1 VVGMASW
8 LIIIF
13 GYVVVAL
20 AVVHIVGSGNHAL
33 LF

>member
-1 VVGMASW
+1 MASW

-13 GYVVVAL
+13 GYVLIAVAVFKL
-20 AVVHIVGSGNHAL
+20 AGSGSYL

>member
-1 VVGMASW
+1 MASW

-13 GYVVVAL
+13 GYVLIAVAL
-20 AVVHIVGSGNHAL
+20 FHIVGSGNHPL